1 MSYNPEPTQ
10 AAPSPGSPSQ
20 PVEAAPAMTPE
31 GPHGKHAHVPTS
43 YSPWTKVGVALFVLA
58 LAAGL
63 SITYVRGRQSRHD
76 AEAVLAEEAQRA
88 AAEPATVDIVHVLAA
103 PAASTLTL
111 PGEARSFYETT
122 IFART
127 SGYLSKWLVD
137 IGDKVAEGQTLALI
151 ETPELDDQMAAAKA
165 KLQALG
171 SEVHVA
177 ETAVTFARVSF
188 ERWEAAAPEGAV
200 SGQERDQKKAELDSS
215 VARLDAAKS
224 QVALGE
230 ADEQR
235 LTTLMGFKKVVAPF
249 AGVITQRHVD
259 VGDLVTA
266 GSTSNTTSLFTIAQ
280 AGQIRVF
287 VDVPQPAI
295 PYIKVG
301 MDVETSAREYPGR
314 KFLGKVDRTAESVDP
329 ASRTLKVQVLV
340 PNPDGTLLPGM
351 YVYVSFQKT
360 RSRPPLRV
368 PAAALRF
375 RTAGPQVAAVMPDNT
390 IEFRDVRITR
400 DLGDFVEVEGSLAVN
415 ESVALNAGNDIHN
428 GDHVN
433 PRDSEP
439 SAGGDGPM
447 PLPTAAVRDVH
458 QTLETH

>member
-1 MSYNPEPTQ
+1 
-10 AAPSPGSPSQ
+10 
-20 PVEAAPAMTPE
+20 
-31 GPHGKHAHVPTS
+31 
-43 YSPWTKVGVALFVLA
+43 
-58 LAAGL
+58 
-63 SITYVRGRQSRHD
+63 QSRHN
-76 AEAVLAEEAQRA
+76 AEAILAADMERA
-88 AAEPATVDIVHVLAA
+88 AAEPATVDVVHVQAA

-137 IGDKVAEGQTLALI
+137 IGDKVKEGQTLALI

-165 KLQALG
+165 KLQALK

-230 ADEQR
+230 ADVQR
-235 LTTLMGFKKVVAPF
+235 LTTLIGFKKVAAPF
-249 AGVITQRHVD
+249 EGIITQRHVD

-301 MDVETSAREYPGR
+301 MDVETSTREYPGR
-314 KFLGKVDRTAESVDP
+314 KFLGKVDRTSESVDP

-360 RSRPPLRV
+360 RSSPPLRV
-368 PAAALRF
+368 PAAALCF
-375 RTAGPQVAAVMPDNT
+375 RTAGPQVATVMPDNT

-415 ESVALNAGNDIHN
+415 DSVALNAGNDIHH
-428 GDHVN
+428 GDRVS
-433 PRDSEP
+433 PRDLDHK
-439 SAGGDGPM
+439 AGGVNLK
-447 PLPTAAVRDVH
+447 LPPTTAVGDVNH
-458 QTLETH
+458 TLESQ